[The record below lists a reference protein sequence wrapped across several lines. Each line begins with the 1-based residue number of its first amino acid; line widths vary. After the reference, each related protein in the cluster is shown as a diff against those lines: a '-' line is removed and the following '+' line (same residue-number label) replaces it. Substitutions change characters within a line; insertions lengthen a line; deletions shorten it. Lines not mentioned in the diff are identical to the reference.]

1 MAHSFFWRRTAAA
14 FRHATPGNCPLC
26 GDAARGGL
34 LCGGCCHQVCTPRDP
49 ERPIRCP
56 RCALPLGLGKPCFD
70 CIGAPPAFMRA
81 IVAYDYLM
89 PGDTLMRAFKSSGD
103 ARRADALAELLA
115 RAIDATPALDARASS
130 GSGLAAGACA
140 AANASPVSP
149 ALLVP
154 IPASAAGL
162 RRRGFNPAGEI
173 ARALRWR
180 LRVPL
185 ARGALLRT
193 RESGQQSARTRE
205 ARWREVEGLFE
216 SRTVVNGYHVMLVD
230 DVMTTGSTL
239 DAAARA
245 VLAQGA
251 VAVTALAVAR
261 AVR

>member
-1 MAHSFFWRRTAAA
+1 
-14 FRHATPGNCPLC
+14 L
-26 GDAARGGL
+26 
-34 LCGGCCHQVCTPRDP
+34 
-49 ERPIRCP
+49 PIGR
-56 RCALPLGLGKPCFD
+56 GKPCFD
-70 CIGAPPAFMRA
+70 CIGAPPAFSRA
-81 IVAYDYLM
+81 IVAYDYLT

-103 ARRADALAELLA
+103 ARRADALAALLA
-115 RAIDATPALDARASS
+115 QAIDGIPAPDA
-130 GSGLAAGACA
+130 GSPSDAGALRDA
-140 AANASPVSP
+140 FLSTR

-162 RRRGFNPAGEI
+162 RRRGFNPAGEV

-180 LRVPL
+180 LRLPL
-185 ARGALLRT
+185 ARGVLLRT

-205 ARWREVEGLFE
+205 ARLREVDGLFE
-216 SRTVVNGYHVMLVD
+216 ARAEVKGRHVVIVD

-245 VLAQGA
+245 VMAQGA

>member
-1 MAHSFFWRRTAAA
+1 
-14 FRHATPGNCPLC
+14 L
-26 GDAARGGL
+26 
-34 LCGGCCHQVCTPRDP
+34 
-49 ERPIRCP
+49 PIGR
-56 RCALPLGLGKPCFD
+56 GKPCFD
-70 CIGAPPAFMRA
+70 CIGAPPAFSRA
-81 IVAYDYLM
+81 IVAYDYLT

-103 ARRADALAELLA
+103 ARRADALAALLA
-115 RAIDATPALDARASS
+115 QAIDGMPAPDA
-130 GSGLAAGACA
+130 GSPSDAGALRDA
-140 AANASPVSP
+140 FLSTR

-162 RRRGFNPAGEI
+162 RRRGFNPAGEV

-180 LRVPL
+180 LRLPL
-185 ARGALLRT
+185 ARGVLLRT

-205 ARWREVEGLFE
+205 ARLREVDGLFE
-216 SRTVVNGYHVMLVD
+216 ARAEVKGRHVVIVD

-245 VLAQGA
+245 VMAQGA

>member
-14 FRHATPGNCPLC
+14 FRLAMPGDCPLC
-26 GDAARGGL
+26 GGISRGGL
-34 LCGGCCHQVCTPRDP
+34 LCGGCRDQVCAPRDP

-56 RCALPLGLGKPCFD
+56 RCALPIGQGKPCFD
-70 CIGAPPAFMRA
+70 CIGAPPAFSRA
-81 IVAYDYLM
+81 IVAYDYLT

-103 ARRADALAELLA
+103 ARRADALAALLA
-115 RAIDATPALDARASS
+115 PAP
-130 GSGLAAGACA
+130 AAGFPCDPGSLRDAFL
-140 AANASPVSP
+140 STR

-162 RRRGFNPAGEI
+162 RRRGFNPAGEV

-180 LRVPL
+180 LRLPL
-185 ARGALLRT
+185 ARGVLLRT

-205 ARWREVEGLFE
+205 ARLREVDGLFE
-216 SRTVVNGYHVMLVD
+216 ARAEVKGCHVVIVD

>member
-14 FRHATPGNCPLC
+14 FRLAMPGDCPLC
-26 GDAARGGL
+26 GGISRGGL
-34 LCGGCCHQVCTPRDP
+34 LCGGCRDQVCAPRDP

-56 RCALPLGLGKPCFD
+56 RCALPIGRGKPCFD
-70 CIGAPPAFMRA
+70 CIGAPPAFSRA
-81 IVAYDYLM
+81 IVAYDYLT

-103 ARRADALAELLA
+103 ARRADALAALLA
-115 RAIDATPALDARASS
+115 QAIDGIPAPDA
-130 GSGLAAGACA
+130 GSPSDAGALRDA
-140 AANASPVSP
+140 FLSTR

-162 RRRGFNPAGEI
+162 RRRGFNPAGEV

-180 LRVPL
+180 LRLPL
-185 ARGALLRT
+185 ARGVLLRT

-205 ARWREVEGLFE
+205 ARLREVDGLFE
-216 SRTVVNGYHVMLVD
+216 ARAEVKGRHVIIVD

>member
-1 MAHSFFWRRTAAA
+1 MAHSFFWRRAAAA
-14 FRHATPGNCPLC
+14 FRHAMPGNCPLC
-26 GDAARGGL
+26 AETARGGL
-34 LCGGCCHQVCTPRDP
+34 LCGGCRDHVCAPRDP

-56 RCALPLGLGKPCFD
+56 RCALPVGQGKPCFD
-70 CIGAPPAFMRA
+70 CIGAPPAFTRA
-81 IVAYDYLM
+81 IVAYDYLT

-103 ARRADALAELLA
+103 ARRADALAALLA
-115 RAIDATPALDARASS
+115 EAIDAMPAP
-130 GSGLAAGACA
+130 GAGAPS
-140 AANASPVSP
+140 NAGSLRDAFLSTH

-180 LRVPL
+180 LRLPL
-185 ARGALLRT
+185 ARSVLLRT

-205 ARWREVEGLFE
+205 ARLREVEGLFE
-216 SRTVVNGYHVMLVD
+216 ARAQVKGRHVIIVD

-251 VAVTALAVAR
+251 AEVTALAVAR